1 MATVY
6 VSIGKAGHFS
16 NTVRIPV
23 MTGAVRTETISSSA
37 SNAQGSLVAKQGDI
51 AKINCATAIIV
62 QAGATASSSA
72 GQYVAANETAWIGM
86 SEGQRINVIDA

>member
-6 VSIGKAGHFS
+6 VSMGAAGHHS
-16 NTVRIPV
+16 NGIMPILRGQVRL
-23 MTGAVRTETISSSA
+23 ETISSSA
-37 SNAQGSLVAKQGDI
+37 SNAQGTLVAKPGNI

-62 QAGATASSSA
+62 QAGATASATS
-72 GQYVAANETAWIGM
+72 GQYVAANETAWIGL